1 MSKLFILGGILL
13 ILLVILS
20 ISKRSIL
27 GFQNPGSE
35 VIICKASW
43 CGHCK
48 TAMPEFEKLVA
59 ASPVKLKDGSDV
71 TIRMLDSD
79 ADSAAVQALNI
90 RGFPTILIRSS
101 PNAKPEEYSGPRTY
115 DGVMGF
121 LKSM

>member
-1 MSKLFILGGILL
+1 MLL
-13 ILLVILS
+13 SLIVILS
-20 ISKRSIL
+20 ILLLLLTNRRSIL

-35 VIICKASW
+35 LLICKASW

-48 TAMPEFEKLVA
+48 TAMPEFERLVN

-79 ADSAAVQALNI
+79 VDSSEIKALNI
-90 RGFPTILIRSS
+90 RGFPTIMLKSGS
-101 PNAKPEEYSGPRTY
+101 GSEEYPGPRTY

-121 LKSM
+121 LKSL

>member
-1 MSKLFILGGILL
+1 MRKILILGSILL
-13 ILLVILS
+13 ILIVILRLTQ
-20 ISKRSIL
+20 RSVS

-35 VIICKASW
+35 LIICKASW

-48 TAMPEFEKLVA
+48 TAMPEFERLVS
-59 ASPVKLKDGSDV
+59 ASPIKLKDGSDV

-90 RGFPTILIRSS
+90 RGFPTILYRRGGGAS
-101 PNAKPEEYSGPRTY
+101 EEYPGPRTY

-121 LKSM
+121 LNSM